1 MSYGLTT
8 FDGEVILKINSET
21 IEDAVDYFSKIKRLS
36 KFELLSIFDVVM
48 IHNN

>member
-36 KFELLSIFDVVM
+36 KSELLHIFDVIM
-48 IHNN
+48 LHNN